1 MTATKRNRRSPEEM
15 IADLEA
21 QIAQVRGRAERRKAK
36 ADPALRHVSAALT
49 SIDRALDVSEDTVTR
64 QALDETRV
72 TLGAVL
78 SLNGAGP
85 KSRSGG
91 AAVRRS
97 VGGQIQPRAV
107 LEFIASHPGS
117 RCEDIAVAIGA
128 DTKALSPVLKT
139 LKAEGRAKSEGQAR
153 GMRYLVG
160 TGFN

>member
-49 SIDRALDVSEDTVTR
+49 SIDKALDVSEDTATR
-64 QALDETRV
+64 QALDEARV

-91 AAVRRS
+91 AAVRRG
-97 VGGQIQPRAV
+97 VGGQIQPQAV

-117 RCEDIAVAIGA
+117 RCEDIAAGIGA
-128 DTKALSPVLKT
+128 DTKAMSPVLKN
-139 LKAEGRAKSEGQAR
+139 LKADGRLRSEGRGR
-153 GMRYLVG
+153 GLRYFVG
-160 TGFN
+160 IGRE